1 MNLNPINLH
10 FRDHRESEFQTYYYD
25 YSIAFLRIS
34 LVFSIVIYLSFF
46 FMDMVVFPENKMQ
59 FLIIRLFVCI
69 PIAFL
74 VYLSTIDHLFKPY
87 WQLLVFSMIQLAAI
101 GIIIMISLRTQPFHS
116 NYYVGLLLVCIYNYN
131 LTKLKF
137 LWASFSGWLVFCVY
151 VVFSNYKFDVPYAE
165 NYMIISFFMGTNVL
179 GMIASY
185 LFEYY
190 ARREFYIIYLLKKE
204 RQEVEH
210 LNENLENKV
219 NLRTF
224 ELQKVNNELTE
235 KNKALHISEVEIN
248 KHKNDLKDL
257 VKKRTLELELKF
269 KELEDK
275 NIELNKF
282 NDLFVG
288 REFRIKELKE
298 RIQEQEK
305 KIKELIGSDE
315 KD

>member
-1 MNLNPINLH
+1 
-10 FRDHRESEFQTYYYD
+10 
-25 YSIAFLRIS
+25 
-34 LVFSIVIYLSFF
+34 
-46 FMDMVVFPENKMQ
+46 
-59 FLIIRLFVCI
+59 
-69 PIAFL
+69 
-74 VYLSTIDHLFKPY
+74 
-87 WQLLVFSMIQLAAI
+87 
-101 GIIIMISLRTQPFHS
+101 
-116 NYYVGLLLVCIYNYN
+116 
-131 LTKLKF
+131 
-137 LWASFSGWLVFCVY
+137 
-151 VVFSNYKFDVPYAE
+151 
-165 NYMIISFFMGTNVL
+165 MIISFFMGTNVL